1 MVIPGFGA
9 AADVV
14 STMSSV
20 IVRSSPIVTVLVSS
34 SLNTFTAEK
43 RLDRGFTLAEL
54 KCKLELVVGSPASC
68 MDLQLFS
75 ADNTFVQNLD
85 QDDALLG
92 SYPVDDGCRIHVIDK
107 SGAQAGEYEDLSR
120 VEKYEIPPEAYDKR
134 SDSVRSFLKKNKLGK
149 FNEEETAQKAAEQQ
163 RKLEEERLAAEAIT
177 PGSRCEVRAVGQPTK
192 RGTVMYV
199 GLADFK
205 PGIWVGVKYDE
216 PLGKHDGSVEGKR
229 YFACSPKYGAFV
241 KPQFVVVGD
250 FPEEDYGL
258 DDEM

>member
-1 MVIPGFGA
+1 MSA
-9 AADVV
+9 
-14 STMSSV
+14 MSSV
-20 IVRSSPIVTVLVSS
+20 IVRSAPVVTVLISS
-34 SLNTFTAEK
+34 SLNTFVAEK
-43 RLDRGFTLAEL
+43 RLDRGLTLAEL

-75 ADNTFVQNLD
+75 TDNAFIQNLD
-85 QDDALLG
+85 QDDVLLG

-107 SGAQAGEYEDLSR
+107 SGAKAGEYEDLSR
-120 VEKYEIPPEAYDKR
+120 VEKYEISHDAYDKR
-134 SDSVRSFLKKNKLGK
+134 SDSVRSFLKKNKMGK
-149 FNEEETAQKAAEQQ
+149 FNEEECAQKAADQQ
-163 RKLEEERLAAEAIT
+163 RKLEEERLVAEVIT
-177 PGSRCEVRAVGQPTK
+177 QGSRCEVRVVGQPTK

-199 GLADFK
+199 GLTDFK
-205 PGIWVGVKYDE
+205 PGFWVGVQYDE

>member
-1 MVIPGFGA
+1 
-9 AADVV
+9 
-14 STMSSV
+14 
-20 IVRSSPIVTVLVSS
+20 
-34 SLNTFTAEK
+34 
-43 RLDRGFTLAEL
+43 
-54 KCKLELVVGSPASC
+54 

-75 ADNTFVQNLD
+75 TENTFIQNLD

-107 SGAQAGEYEDLSR
+107 SGAKAGEYEDLSR
-120 VEKYEIPPEAYDKR
+120 VEKYEISQEAYEKR
-134 SDSVRSFLKKNKLGK
+134 TDSVRSFLKKNKVGK
-149 FNEEETAQKAAEQQ
+149 FNEEEAAQKAAEHE
-163 RKLEEERLAAEAIT
+163 RKLEEERLAAEPIT
-177 PGSRCEVRAVGQPTK
+177 PGSRCEVRVVGQPNK

-199 GLADFK
+199 GSTDFK

-216 PLGKHDGSVEGKR
+216 PLGKHDGSVEGQR
-229 YFACSPKYGAFV
+229 YFTCSPKYGAFV

>member
-9 AADVV
+9 AVDVV

-20 IVRSSPIVTVLVSS
+20 IVRSSPIVTLLISS

-216 PLGKHDGSVEGKR
+216 PLGKHDGSVDGKR